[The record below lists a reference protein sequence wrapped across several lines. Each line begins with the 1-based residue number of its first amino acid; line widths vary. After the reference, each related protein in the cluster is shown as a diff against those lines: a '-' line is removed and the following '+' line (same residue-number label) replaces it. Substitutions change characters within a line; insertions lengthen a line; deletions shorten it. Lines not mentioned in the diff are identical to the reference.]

1 MMEIFALRR
10 PDVLP
15 VGDLGVQRG
24 MVLLWASGPQ
34 GPTISSAKAKPA
46 LDIAEEKASDSS
58 QAAHT
63 IDETVHESEVRY
75 TGVKTDVSVNDQV
88 SNGLPAPG
96 PLPALPEAAK
106 LTPSQLQARKNG
118 TKTKGNVYL
127 SAFEMEALA
136 ETWKPYRSLA
146 SVLMWGLVDS

>member
-1 MMEIFALRR
+1 MEIFALRH

-46 LDIAEEKASDSS
+46 LDIAEEKASDSA
-58 QAAHT
+58 QAAHA
-63 IDETVHESEVRY
+63 IDETVHESEIRH
-75 TGVKTDVSVNDQV
+75 TGVKTDVSNNQA
-88 SNGLPAPG
+88 SNGLPTRG

-127 SAFEMEALA
+127 SALEMEALA